1 MKIMIVEDE
10 PPAIEIL
17 RKYIKRLPNLELSY
31 ICSNPIEAI
40 DLLNR
45 EPIDLLFLDIN
56 LPELS
61 GVELFRS
68 LTSAPKVIFT
78 TAYSQYALE
87 GFELQA
93 TDFLLKPFSFDRF
106 LRGINKVKQEL
117 DNEKKLSTPKDFRKL
132 FIKAD
137 RKLYQIDLSE
147 LLILEA
153 YGDYVKVITTEK
165 QILPKETL
173 QKLSSQLPEEGFMRI
188 HRSYVINLAKI
199 EYIEGNLVHI
209 NGKNYPV
216 GKAYKEDLLNR
227 VYGKS

>member
-17 RKYIKRLPNLELSY
+17 RKYIKRLPNLELCY
-31 ICSNPIEAI
+31 ICSNPLEAI
-40 DLLNR
+40 DLLNSKS
-45 EPIDLLFLDIN
+45 IDLLFLDIN

-117 DNEKKLSTPKDFRKL
+117 DNEKKLSPPKDFRKL
-132 FIKAD
+132 LIKAD
-137 RKLYQIDLSE
+137 RKLYQIDPVSY
-147 LLILEA
+147 LL
-153 YGDYVKVITTEK
+153 
-165 QILPKETL
+165 
-173 QKLSSQLPEEGFMRI
+173 
-188 HRSYVINLAKI
+188 
-199 EYIEGNLVHI
+199 
-209 NGKNYPV
+209 
-216 GKAYKEDLLNR
+216 
-227 VYGKS
+227 